1 MTKLESLR
9 AEWRQVGLKILGM
22 GHALPAAGPVPN
34 TRMEELVDTSDEWI
48 VSRTGIKQRY
58 FCAGQT
64 NIELAQAA
72 AEEAIHYAGVAPEQ
86 IGVCLVATFTP
97 DRMSPSMACM
107 LQQRL
112 GLPEDC
118 VMFDLNAAC
127 AGFLYGLQTARQ
139 LLLAAGANRPYALVL
154 GAETPSRV
162 LDFTDR
168 NTCVLFGDAA
178 AAAVVELSEANP
190 YFAVCGSHT
199 DNEDMLYCSGLADQQ
214 QGRPAGVVHMKGQ
227 DVFRFAV
234 DIIPYGIEQV
244 LAGAGLELADI
255 DHIVCHQANNRIIS
269 HVVKKMHAAPEQ
281 FFINLQHYGNTSSAS
296 IPLALNEMCEQDLLR
311 RGQKVICV
319 GFGAGF
325 TWGACLLTW

>member
-1 MTKLESLR
+1 MTTQDAMQIGLR
-9 AEWRQVGLKILGM
+9 VLAM

-34 TRMEELVDTSDEWI
+34 SYMEKLVDTSDEWI
-48 VSRTGIKQRY
+48 VSRTGIKERY
-58 FCAGQT
+58 FCQGQH
-64 NIELAQAA
+64 NVELAEAA
-72 AEEAIHYAGVAPEQ
+72 AKEAIARAGIEASQ

-97 DRMSPSMACM
+97 DRMSPSVACS

-112 GLPEDC
+112 GLPEDS

-127 AGFLYGLQTARQ
+127 AGFLYGLQVARQ
-139 LLLAAGANRPYALVL
+139 MLLAAPAERPYALVL
-154 GAETPSRV
+154 GSETPSRV

-168 NTCVLFGDAA
+168 STCVLFGDAA
-178 AAAVVELSEANP
+178 AAAVVELSADNP
-190 YFAVCGSHT
+190 YTAICGSRT
-199 DNEDMLYCSGLADQQ
+199 DNEHMLYCTGLADRADGQ
-214 QGRPAGVVHMKGQ
+214 PDGVVHMQGQ

-234 DIIPYGIEQV
+234 DIIPHSIEQV
-244 LAGAGLELADI
+244 LAKCGLQLEDI
-255 DHIVCHQANNRIIS
+255 DHVVCHQANNRIIS
-269 HVVKKMHAAPEQ
+269 HVIKKMHAAPEQ

-296 IPLALNEMCEQDLLR
+296 IPLALNDMWEQGLLQ